1 MVDIDGGGVGGS
13 TVDEVV
19 VEGRERGDDSEREE
33 REKNVERES
42 RVDLMMNLHWRE
54 IGSVES
60 QIWVN

>member
-19 VEGRERGDDSEREE
+19 VEWRERGDNSEIEE

-42 RVDLMMNLHWRE
+42 MVDLMMNLH
-54 IGSVES
+54 
-60 QIWVN
+60 